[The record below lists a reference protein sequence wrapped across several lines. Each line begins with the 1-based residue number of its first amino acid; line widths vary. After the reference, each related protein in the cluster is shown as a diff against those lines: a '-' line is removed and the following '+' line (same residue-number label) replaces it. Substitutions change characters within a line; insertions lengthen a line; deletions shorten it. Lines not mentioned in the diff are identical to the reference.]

1 MAHIDRQDTYNK
13 VVTLV
18 AQKLNVDKAAVE
30 RARSFQE
37 LGADSLDMVEIV
49 MKLEEDFGIE
59 INDADAEKL
68 TSVEQVVDYVH
79 ELRTK
84 NNN

>member
-1 MAHIDRQDTYNK
+1 MANIDRQDTYNK
-13 VVTLV
+13 VIALV

-30 RARSFQE
+30 RAHSFQE

-49 MKLEEDFGIE
+49 MQLEEDFGIE

-68 TSVEQVVDYVH
+68 TSVDQVVDYIYA
-79 ELRTK
+79 LRSK
-84 NNN
+84 

>member
-1 MAHIDRQDTYNK
+1 MANIDRQDTYNK
-13 VVTLV
+13 VIALV
-18 AQKLNVDKAAVE
+18 AQKLNVDKAEVE

-49 MKLEEDFGIE
+49 MQLEEDFGIE

-68 TSVEQVVDYVH
+68 TSVDQVVDYIH
-79 ELRTK
+79 ALRSK
-84 NNN
+84 K